1 VNENIQ
7 RLNLNALERCGP
19 AILVA
24 CGHRYLISD
33 VPEQDMNGR
42 HHAVVKIS
50 TEANSKIKTEHVRQL
65 LQQGENGL
73 SDHHFEQVV

>member
-1 VNENIQ
+1 
-7 RLNLNALERCGP
+7 
-19 AILVA
+19 
-24 CGHRYLISD
+24 
-33 VPEQDMNGR
+33 MNGR